1 MWLVGL
7 GILAMRP
14 MAPAG
19 ARSTIFNGFNTSSA
33 VGGTFVDVEHHECRR
48 RRDQCSAR
56 PHQARQSRC
65 QASEELCRPSHA
77 CREEGWAY
85 REGLRT
91 RERDKRP
98 FNVWTGSKGSA
109 FPCIAVARPTGRR
122 DGSDRPASGHAIS
135 LRATFKTRRVSQ
147 ARGSYPR
154 RRRRANVRCHLGEC
168 QYQGFCGEV
177 RG

>member
-33 VGGTFVDVEHHECRR
+33 VGGTFADVEHHECRR

-65 QASEELCRPSHA
+65 QASEELCRPGHA
-77 CREEGWAY
+77 CREEGWTY

-98 FNVWTGSKGSA
+98 FNVRTGSNGSA
-109 FPCIAVARPTGRR
+109 VPCVAVARPTGCR
-122 DGSDRPASGHAIS
+122 DGSDRPPSGQAFS
-135 LRATFKTRRVSQ
+135 LRAAFKARCVSQ

-154 RRRRANVRCHLGEC
+154 WCRRANVRYYVGEC
-168 QYQGFCGEV
+168 
-177 RG
+177 